1 MRPLSFVP
9 GTRWQTKMAAMKYD
23 FIAIPEQDVPRAS
36 EPLFQH
42 LLDTYASETDKVISV
57 WRCFAPEDM
66 DFRPHPKSSTVGEIL
81 KHQLL
86 SERRFFG
93 EFVGT
98 PEPPASDV
106 LPRTTELSGYIQRM
120 EELARPRLA
129 FLATQTAEWWLQ
141 DVPFFGLTRQR
152 IWVFWRRVLH
162 TCHHRTQLTVYLR
175 LLNKPVP
182 SVYGPTS
189 DQTWE
194 GADPTTS
201 AEAAGRK

>member
-1 MRPLSFVP
+1 M
-9 GTRWQTKMAAMKYD
+9 QYD
-23 FIAIPEQDVPRAS
+23 FIAIPEHDVPRAS
-36 EPLFQH
+36 DPLFQH

-57 WRCFAPEDM
+57 WRCFAPQDM
-66 DFRPHPKSSTVGEIL
+66 DYRPHSKSSTVAEIL

-106 LPRTTELSGYIQRM
+106 LPKRQELTAYIQRM

-129 FLATQTAEWWLQ
+129 FFATQTAEWWLQ

-189 DQTWE
+189 DQSWE
-194 GADPTTS
+194 GADPTNS
-201 AEAAGRK
+201 VEAAGRK

>member
-1 MRPLSFVP
+1 MHYAF
-9 GTRWQTKMAAMKYD
+9 TA
-23 FIAIPEQDVPRAS
+23 IADSEIPRAAN
-36 EPLFQH
+36 PLFQH
-42 LLDTYASETDKVISV
+42 VLDTYASETNKVIAV
-57 WRCFAPEDM
+57 WQCFDPTDLI
-66 DFRPHPKSSTVGEIL
+66 FRPHPKSSTVAEIL

-98 PEPPASDV
+98 PEPPPTEV
-106 LPRTTELSGYIQRM
+106 LPVSLELAACIARM
-120 EELARPRLA
+120 EELALPRLTFFA
-129 FLATQTAEWWLQ
+129 AQSAEWWMQ
-141 DVPFFGLTRQR
+141 DVPFFGLARQR

-175 LLNKPVP
+175 MLNKPVP

-189 DQTWE
+189 DQTWD

-201 AEAAGRK
+201 VEAAGRK

>member
-1 MRPLSFVP
+1 MP
-9 GTRWQTKMAAMKYD
+9 YD
-23 FIAIPEQDVPRAS
+23 FIAIADADIPRAAN
-36 EPLFQH
+36 PLFQH
-42 LLDTYASETDKVISV
+42 LLDTYAGETNKVITV
-57 WRCFAPEDM
+57 WRGFAPEDLG
-66 DFRPHPKSSTVGEIL
+66 FRPHPKSSTVADIL

-98 PEPPASDV
+98 PEPPAAEV
-106 LPRTTELSGYIQRM
+106 LPKTQELSAYIRRM

-129 FLATQTAEWWLQ
+129 FFAGQTAEWWMQ
-141 DVPFFGLTRQR
+141 EVPFFGVTRQR

-175 LLNKPVP
+175 LLNKPVM
-182 SVYGPTS
+182 SVYGPTA
-189 DQTWE
+189 DQTWS

-201 AEAAGRK
+201 VEAAARK

>member
-1 MRPLSFVP
+1 MH
-9 GTRWQTKMAAMKYD
+9 YD
-23 FIAIPEQDVPRAS
+23 FVAIPEADVPRAS
-36 EPLFQH
+36 NPLFQH
-42 LLDTYASETDKVISV
+42 LLDTYASETDKVISI
-57 WRCFAPEDM
+57 WRSFSPSDLE
-66 DFRPHPKSSTVGEIL
+66 FRPHPKSSTVAEIL

-86 SERRFFG
+86 SERRFFA

-98 PEPPASDV
+98 PEPAANEV
-106 LPRTTELSGYIQRM
+106 LPKTQELSGYIKRM

-129 FLATQTAEWWLQ
+129 FFAAQSADWWMQ
-141 DVPFFGLTRQR
+141 EVPFFEVRRQR

-162 TCHHRTQLTVYLR
+162 TCHHRAQLTVYLR

-189 DQTWE
+189 DQSWE

-201 AEAAGRK
+201 VEAAGRK

>member
-1 MRPLSFVP
+1 MATMRYAF
-9 GTRWQTKMAAMKYD
+9 TA
-23 FIAIPEQDVPRAS
+23 IADSDIPRAAD
-36 EPLFQH
+36 PIFQP
-42 LLDTYASETDKVISV
+42 LLDTYASETNKVISV
-57 WRCFAPEDM
+57 WRGFDPADLT
-66 DFRPHPKSSTVGEIL
+66 FRPHPKSSTVADVL

-98 PEPPASDV
+98 PEPEPAEV
-106 LPRTTELSGYIQRM
+106 LPATLDLDSCIGRM
-120 EELARPRLA
+120 VELARPRLM
-129 FLATQTAEWWLQ
+129 FFSNQSSEWWLQ
-141 DVPFFGLTRQR
+141 EVPFFDSKHQR

-182 SVYGPTS
+182 SVYGPTT
-189 DQTWE
+189 DVTWE

-201 AEAAGRK
+201 VAAAGRK